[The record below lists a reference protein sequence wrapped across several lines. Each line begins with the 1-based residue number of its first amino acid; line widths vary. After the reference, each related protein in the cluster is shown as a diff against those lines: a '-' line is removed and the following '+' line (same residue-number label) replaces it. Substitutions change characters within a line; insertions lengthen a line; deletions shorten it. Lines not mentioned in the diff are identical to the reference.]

1 MADHGRDDALDYHSG
16 GRPGKTEV
24 VPTKPTATQRDLA
37 LAYTPGV
44 AKPCLE
50 IAREP
55 GDIYKY
61 TNKGNLVAV
70 ITNGT
75 AVLGLGNIGPGA
87 GKPVMEGK
95 AVLFKRFAD
104 IDVFD
109 LELETRDTEAFI
121 SAVKLLEP
129 TFGGINL
136 EDIAAPECFE
146 IEERLKREMK
156 IPVFH
161 DDQHGTAIISAA
173 ALMNALEVAGKK
185 IEKVKLVISGAGA
198 AAMGCL
204 RLYIKLGMRKE
215 NVVLADSHGVIF
227 KGRTVDMTPNKEE
240 FASATTGRRLAEAMK
255 GADVLI
261 GLCVGGMVT
270 KEMVQAMAKNPIVF
284 AMANPDPEITYD
296 DACSAR
302 NDVIMATGRSDYP
315 NQVNDVLG
323 FPFIFRGALDCRATT
338 INDEMKLAAAHAL
351 ANLAKEE
358 VPDSVLRAYS
368 TDRFSF
374 GREYLIPK
382 PFDHRVLLNVPVAVA
397 RAAAETGVAQE
408 PITDFDAYRRRLEK
422 LLGRARGIMHGL
434 YDRAK
439 SNPKRIVFP
448 EGEQE
453 KIIRAA
459 KILIEEGLAEP
470 ILLVKEE
477 IAAPLLEKHNID
489 RSKISII
496 DVMKSPK
503 LEQYSERFH
512 QLRRR
517 RGITLTDA
525 RRILNSRNYFAMMMV
540 DEGDADGVIAGLH
553 AYYPATVRPALQI
566 IKTKPGVK
574 NVSGAYLLMF
584 KNQMLVFADTTVNI
598 EPTAEELAETAVL
611 TAETARRFNLEPRV
625 AMISFSNFGSTKHA
639 DSEKVREA
647 VRLLNERHPELV
659 VDGEMQA
666 DTAVVPYIA
675 REDYPW
681 STIQGDANVLIFPN
695 LDAANAAYKLLW
707 RVGGA
712 EVIGPILQGLAK
724 PVHVLQ
730 RGVDVNDIVN
740 MAAIAVIDAQNV
752 ERPLLRRVR
761 R

>member
-1 MADHGRDDALDYHSG
+1 MAERDDALEYHSS
-16 GRPGKTEV
+16 GRPGKIEV

-55 GDIYKY
+55 AAVYKY
-61 TNKGNLVAV
+61 TAKSNLVAV

-75 AVLGLGNIGPGA
+75 AVLGLGAIGPAA

-109 LELETRDTEAFI
+109 LEIDTRDTEEFI
-121 SAVKLLEP
+121 RTVKVLEP

-136 EDIAAPECFE
+136 EDIAAPACFE

-173 ALMNALEVAGKK
+173 ALENALEVAGKK
-185 IEKVKLVISGAGA
+185 IGKVKVVISGAGA
-198 AAMGCL
+198 AAMACL
-204 RLYIKLGMRKE
+204 RLYLKMGLKKE
-215 NVVLADSHGVIF
+215 NVILTDSHGVIF
-227 KGRTVDMTPNKEE
+227 KGRTVDMTPYKQE
-240 FASATTGRRLAEAMK
+240 FAAETDRRTLADAFK
-255 GADVLI
+255 GADVFI
-261 GLCVGGMVT
+261 GLSAGGIVT
-270 KEMVQAMAKNPIVF
+270 PEMVRSMAKDPIVF

-296 DACSAR
+296 DACNAR
-302 NDVIMATGRSDYP
+302 KDVIMATGRSDYP
-315 NQVNDVLG
+315 NQVNNVLG

-351 ANLAKEE
+351 AELAKEE
-358 VPDSVLRAYS
+358 VPDSVLRAYA

-439 SNPKRIVFP
+439 SDPKRIVFP
-448 EGEQE
+448 EGDQE

-459 KILIEEGLAEP
+459 KILLDEGLAEP
-470 ILLVKEE
+470 ILLVREE
-477 IAAPLLEKHNID
+477 IAWPLLTKHNID
-489 RSKISII
+489 RSKITII
-496 DVMKSPK
+496 DINRSDKFEK
-503 LEQYSERFH
+503 YAHRFH

-517 RGITLTDA
+517 RGITATDA

-540 DEGDADGVIAGLH
+540 EEGDADGVIAGLH

-566 IKTKPGVK
+566 IMTSPGVK

-584 KNQMLVFADTTVNI
+584 KGQMFVLADTTVNI
-598 EPTAEELAETAVL
+598 NPSAEQLAE
-611 TAETARRFNLEPRV
+611 
-625 AMISFSNFGSTKHA
+625 
-639 DSEKVREA
+639 
-647 VRLLNERHPELV
+647 
-659 VDGEMQA
+659 
-666 DTAVVPYIA
+666 IA
-675 REDYPW
+675 
-681 STIQGDANVLIFPN
+681 G
-695 LDAANAAYKLLW
+695 
-707 RVGGA
+707 
-712 EVIGPILQGLAK
+712 
-724 PVHVLQ
+724 
-730 RGVDVNDIVN
+730 
-740 MAAIAVIDAQNV
+740 
-752 ERPLLRRVR
+752 
-761 R
+761 